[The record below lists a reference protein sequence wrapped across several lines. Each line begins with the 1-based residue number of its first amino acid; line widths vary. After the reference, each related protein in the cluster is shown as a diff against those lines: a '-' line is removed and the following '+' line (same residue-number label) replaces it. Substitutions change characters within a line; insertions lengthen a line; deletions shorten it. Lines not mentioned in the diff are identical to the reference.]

1 MNYSA
6 IGSSAGF
13 TMSASSGNNLPFG
26 ANLLLGPLAD
36 NGGPTQTMLQ
46 QTGSPL
52 IDAGSNAL
60 VPSDVITDQRGNGF
74 GRISGA
80 SVDIGAVE
88 IQAILPAVQSSQ
100 FNYTTSPQ
108 SLSYTFN
115 ETVTVDKAA
124 LELHNATTSLIIP
137 ADKIAL
143 SYDSSA
149 NTATF
154 TFPGYPNGV
163 LPDGDYRA
171 FLLKDGVQD
180 SSHNHPDID
189 HMTIFDFLM
198 GDLNHDRTV
207 SIADFITLAS
217 NFGKTGASYAD
228 GDVNYDGSVS
238 ISDFLDLASKFN
250 TSLPTPPPAAAA
262 PAADL
267 SITGNSVISELQQ
280 SRRRRLKGHHHHRP
294 KAAESMM
301 WSRFFHV

>member
-1 MNYSA
+1 MNIINSIVSGNTHPFAPDITTTDPTINVNYSA

-88 IQAILPAVQSSQ
+88 IQAILPTVQSSQ

-137 ADKIAL
+137 AEVPK
-143 SYDSSA
+143 
-149 NTATF
+149 
-154 TFPGYPNGV
+154 GRG
-163 LPDGDYRA
+163 
-171 FLLKDGVQD
+171 
-180 SSHNHPDID
+180 
-189 HMTIFDFLM
+189 
-198 GDLNHDRTV
+198 
-207 SIADFITLAS
+207 
-217 NFGKTGASYAD
+217 
-228 GDVNYDGSVS
+228 
-238 ISDFLDLASKFN
+238 
-250 TSLPTPPPAAAA
+250 PP
-262 PAADL
+262 
-267 SITGNSVISELQQ
+267 
-280 SRRRRLKGHHHHRP
+280 
-294 KAAESMM
+294 
-301 WSRFFHV
+301 